1 MGDKIFVASKV
12 SEIVTERILEQL
24 ENGVVPWHKS
34 WRVDSRPVN
43 WENRRPYNGVNLL
56 LLEPGEYLTFK
67 QISKLGARLKK
78 GAKGHIVVFWKVDK
92 VDTVKQETRD
102 IPENEETVEVVEEEQ
117 QENTKTVYLLR
128 YYYVFN
134 VNDVEGL
141 PARKKGKKEITPVP
155 YDERVRKALKIV
167 TDWNTICPIKHGNYE
182 PCYSPAN
189 DTIYMPP
196 FSSFTGNSRVEE
208 YFSTVFHEI
217 VHSTGHKT
225 RLDRHRH
232 SRFGDWHYAQEEL
245 VAEIGSAFL
254 LSMYGL
260 DMPETFKN
268 NVAYISYW
276 LEQLRNDKTLIIKA
290 SGKAERA
297 VEYILERVG
306 EKQDKQQASA

>member
-1 MGDKIFVASKV
+1 MKIFFGSKV
-12 SEIVTERILEQL
+12 SEIVTERILEL
-24 ENGVVPWHKS
+24 EKGIVPWHKS

-43 WENRRPYNGVNLL
+43 WETRRPYNGVNLF
-56 LLEPGEYLTFK
+56 LLEPGGEYLTFR
-67 QISKLGARLKK
+67 QINKLGAKLKK
-78 GAKGHIVVFWKVDK
+78 GAKGYIVVFWK

-102 IPENEETVEVVEEEQ
+102 IPEDEETVEVIEEEQ

-134 VNDVEGL
+134 VDDVEGL
-141 PARKKGKKEITPVP
+141 PAKKKEKKEITPVP
-155 YDERVRKALKIV
+155 YDERVRKALQVV
-167 TDWNTICPIKHGNYE
+167 TDWNTICPIKHGNYA

-189 DTIYMPP
+189 DTIYMPT
-196 FSSFTGNSRVEE
+196 FDKFEGAHKIEE

-254 LSMYGL
+254 LNMYGL
-260 DMPETFKN
+260 DIPETFKN
-268 NVAYISYW
+268 NVAYINYW
-276 LEQLRNDKTLIIKA
+276 LEQLQKDKTMIVKA
-290 SGKAERA
+290 AGKAERA
-297 VEYILERVG
+297 VEYILKKVE
-306 EKQDKQQASA
+306 EKQDKQLQQASA